1 MTVDTYRFYLLFI
14 DRRHNAITRAYYQ
27 IHIAGCDNHQ
37 YHGIP
42 SLDIQNINAYV
53 QLFLSKKTYYGRQ
66 D

>member
-1 MTVDTYRFYLLFI
+1 MTVDKYKFYLLLI

-37 YHGIP
+37 YHDIP

-53 QLFLSKKTYYGRQ
+53 QLFLSKNKYGRQ